1 MHQKLGRLTEDINT
15 NNDRLN
21 SISKENEQLK
31 LSLEVTQ
38 EKNDY
43 RFQK

>member
-31 LSLEVTQ
+31 LSLEITQ

>member
-1 MHQKLGRLTEDINT
+1 MDQKLGRLTEDINT

>member
-15 NNDRLN
+15 NNDMLN

-31 LSLEVTQ
+31 LSLEITQ

>member
-1 MHQKLGRLTEDINT
+1 MHQKLGRLTKDINT

-38 EKNDY
+38 GKNDY